1 MYFLVF
7 FSEMVSVVKELLV
20 LPSSLPYLPML
31 SPNHADGGCIFVGCK
46 SGGVKPGAKTSF
58 GTALCRLKGASVMAY
73 RRRYQRQ
80 QAVERCQLQKHPP
93 RHQRQLQQRQQAL
106 VHLRHQRTQSC
117 FLMSWDREWSI
128 SWNKNP
134 GSHMPRHLLSKLL
147 WMARFLRA
155 LVRLC
160 NSTCSGTVS
169 DCFTSKERMFFLFVL
184 LCISG
189 WLEPIMHILFYL

>member
-1 MYFLVF
+1 MYFLVQF
-7 FSEMVSVVKELLV
+7 FPEMVSVVRQLLV

-46 SGGVKPGAKTSF
+46 SGGVKPGAKPSF
-58 GTALCRLKGASVMAY
+58 GTALRRLKGASVMAY
-73 RRRYQRQ
+73 RRRYQQQ
-80 QAVERCQLQKHPP
+80 QAVGRCQLQKHPP
-93 RHQRQLQQRQQAL
+93 RPQRQLLQRRQAL
-106 VHLRHQRTQSC
+106 VHLRHPRTRSC

-128 SWNKNP
+128 SWNKNR

-160 NSTCSGTVS
+160 SSACSGTVS
-169 DCFTSKERMFFLFVL
+169 DYFTSKERMFFLFVP
-184 LCISG
+184 LCIS
-189 WLEPIMHILFYL
+189 W